1 MTNSSC
7 LGYSKYMVRHY
18 DVITIGETTID
29 AFMTLHDDNVK
40 CHLNAATG
48 ELCFKHGEKINVQ
61 RYDFCI
67 GGNATNVAVGLSRL
81 GLKATLM
88 TEVGDDE
95 FSIKIRNTLANEHID
110 RLLIVEK
117 RNAPSNFSVVVN
129 FKEDR
134 TIFVEDVERKHDFHF
149 TDVTANWI
157 YLTSLGKEW
166 EHPYEKALEFAEKN
180 TVKIAFNPG
189 HLQLR
194 ELHPI
199 VAKVIK
205 QTDLLIVNKEEA
217 EKIILHHYKK
227 GVDNSK
233 SYIETLLAQLQ
244 ELGAKMVVITNGKH
258 GSYALDQSGTYYA
271 EGLYPGKVVERTG
284 AGDAYGSGLLAGV
297 QQNISLPDA
306 MRWGAINA
314 SSVIGQIGAQAGLL
328 KKEEIEKKV

>member
-1 MTNSSC
+1 
-7 LGYSKYMVRHY
+7 MVRQY

-40 CHLNAATG
+40 CHLDAAAG

-67 GGNATNVAVGLSRL
+67 GGNATNLAVGLSRL

-95 FSIKIRNTLANEHID
+95 FSIKIRNTLAKEHID
-110 RLLIVEK
+110 RMLIVEK
-117 RNAPSNFSVVVN
+117 SNAPSNFSVAIN
-129 FKEDR
+129 FKNDR

-149 TDVTANWI
+149 SEVTADWI

-166 EHPYEKALEFAEKN
+166 EEPYEKALAFAEKN
-180 TVKIAFNPG
+180 KVKIVFNPG

-199 VAKVIK
+199 ITTVIK
-205 QTDLLIVNKEEA
+205 QTDVLIVNKEEA

-227 GVDNSK
+227 KIDDSK
-233 SYIETLLAQLQ
+233 PYIEILLKQLQ
-244 ELGAKMVVITNGKH
+244 DLGAKMVVITNGKH
-258 GSYALDQSGTYYA
+258 GSYVLDQLGNFYSRA
-271 EGLYPGKVVERTG
+271 LYPGKVVERTG
-284 AGDAYGSGLLAGV
+284 AGDSYSSGFLAALIHKQSV
-297 QQNISLPDA
+297 PDA
-306 MRWGAINA
+306 MTWGSINA
-314 SSVIGQIGAQAGLL
+314 SSVVAQIGAQAGLL
-328 KKEEIEKKV
+328 KRNEIEEKM